1 MVHLNHIFLLL
12 VRILALILFTG
23 GDLALLLSCF
33 PTSYY
38 HKLQTYSL
46 NKELNNYRTWLLV
59 LFGGFLAFKLREFQ
73 RNFIVVLV
81 FSKFHLT
88 QVSLPIFD
96 VNMDSV
102 KPGSSRPHHTCH
114 SVLFFLIKRF
124 ALVFKVWETWHKMPV
139 TDREGSSALQ
149 HRVIITT
156 TITLILFQ
164 DFSLGILQRF

>member
-1 MVHLNHIFLLL
+1 M
-12 VRILALILFTG
+12 LFTG
-23 GDLALLLSCF
+23 GDLTFLLSCF
-33 PTSYY
+33 PISYY

-46 NKELNNYRTWLLV
+46 YKELNNYRTWLLV
-59 LFGGFLAFKLREFQ
+59 WFGGFLAFKLREFQ
-73 RNFIVVLV
+73 SNFMVVFV

-88 QVSLPIFD
+88 QVSLPIID
-96 VNMDSV
+96 VNMGSV
-102 KPGSSRPHHTCH
+102 KQGSSRPHHIRH

-139 TDREGSSALQ
+139 ADREGSSALQ

>member
-1 MVHLNHIFLLL
+1 MDHLNNVFSLL
-12 VRILALILFTG
+12 VRTLALIVFTG
-23 GDLALLLSCF
+23 GDLAFLLPCF
-33 PTSYY
+33 PPSYY
-38 HKLQTYSL
+38 QKLQTYIL
-46 NKELNNYRTWLLV
+46 YKVLNNNRTWPLIW
-59 LFGGFLAFKLREFQ
+59 FGGFLAFKLREFQ
-73 RNFIVVLV
+73 RNFLVVLV

-88 QVSLPIFD
+88 QVSLPING

-102 KPGSSRPHHTCH
+102 KQGSSRPHHICH

-149 HRVIITT
+149 LRVIITT

>member
-1 MVHLNHIFLLL
+1 MDHLNNIFLLL
-12 VRILALILFTG
+12 VRSLALMLVTG
-23 GDLALLLSCF
+23 GDLAFLLSCF

-46 NKELNNYRTWLLV
+46 YEELNNYRTWLLGC
-59 LFGGFLAFKLREFQ
+59 LEGFLAFKLWEFQ

-81 FSKFHLT
+81 FPKFHRT
-88 QVSLPIFD
+88 QVSLPITD

-102 KPGSSRPHHTCH
+102 KQGSSRPHHICH

-139 TDREGSSALQ
+139 ADREGSSALQ
-149 HRVIITT
+149 RRVIITT